1 MSEADEGNLWCKNR
15 LGIFSDGIVGEGE
28 GAGDGD
34 GDGDGDGEGEGD
46 GGGEGDGEGEGEAI
60 WGRGIWAFA
69 RSGKLRAPAGSLYSS
84 QAELG
89 E

>member
-28 GAGDGD
+28 G
-34 GDGDGDGEGEGD
+34 EGEGD
-46 GGGEGDGEGEGEAI
+46 GEGDGEGEGEAI